1 MDKFVTSIKKCTR
14 SCAIFFHNCN
24 KRDGF
29 KALIAAI
36 ISILIGLFCGFIVM
50 LCAAPQY
57 AGAGLWALLT
67 SAFTD
72 SSLLT
77 LDIALYSAIPMM
89 LSGLAI
95 AFAFKL
101 KLFNIGITGQVTIGA
116 FTSIIAGLGG
126 ANWFVCMLVGALS
139 GAAAG
144 FVPGFLKAKFNVSEV
159 LSGIMLNWI
168 LYYMIGLMGSLVVP
182 SEFRMTTTPTELKT
196 MPEAARMPSLGI
208 PGIESVSVGIIVAI
222 VIIAIIWVVL
232 NKTTFGFE
240 LTMTGRNTGASKYA
254 GVNQTKSTILALT
267 ISGALAGICGYMLY
281 SDPVMPSRFTWDSSG
296 NTLLADGFN
305 GISVSLIAQN
315 SPIGC
320 FFSSLLLTFMDA
332 AENNIKVVS
341 NSVYNNY
348 YTDLIKNVVI
358 YVAAFSSFFIMLLT
372 KLNEKNE
379 NLEYFHR
386 EAKQLAKKEG

>member
-36 ISILIGLFCGFIVM
+36 ISILIGIFCGFIVM
-50 LCAAPQY
+50 LCTAPQY

-168 LYYMIGLMGSLVVP
+168 LYYMIGIPMKKQYG
-182 SEFRMTTTPTELKT
+182 EL
-196 MPEAARMPSLGI
+196 
-208 PGIESVSVGIIVAI
+208 
-222 VIIAIIWVVL
+222 
-232 NKTTFGFE
+232 
-240 LTMTGRNTGASKYA
+240 
-254 GVNQTKSTILALT
+254 
-267 ISGALAGICGYMLY
+267 
-281 SDPVMPSRFTWDSSG
+281 
-296 NTLLADGFN
+296 
-305 GISVSLIAQN
+305 
-315 SPIGC
+315 
-320 FFSSLLLTFMDA
+320 
-332 AENNIKVVS
+332 
-341 NSVYNNY
+341 
-348 YTDLIKNVVI
+348 
-358 YVAAFSSFFIMLLT
+358 
-372 KLNEKNE
+372 
-379 NLEYFHR
+379 
-386 EAKQLAKKEG
+386 